1 MLVISLAYTPL
12 SANEVA
18 ASRFFSTHHDHPKLV
33 TVRTRRVTVYGGG
46 YFVLG
51 CTARLFDSRRA
62 MKAEIDLRFD
72 PEPEVVSTARHAL
85 DRLENLLPSGKLENV
100 RLVVSFLMFST
111 RVAARLLHTEPA
123 RRDSNLRPSD
133 S

>member
-1 MLVISLAYTPL
+1 M
-12 SANEVA
+12 E
-18 ASRFFSTHHDHPKLV
+18 
-33 TVRTRRVTVYGGG
+33 
-46 YFVLG
+46 
-51 CTARLFDSRRA
+51 
-62 MKAEIDLRFD
+62 AEIDLRFD
-72 PEPEVVSTARHAL
+72 SEPEVVSTARHAL